1 MAKLAV
7 TVAVVFLLLAV
18 SPAHFQEV
26 DLLEHD
32 AAATVETEASLSENQ
47 KAIFLPSEDV
57 GFDTANLEFKSQDAE
72 SKPEISEVET
82 GPDTHNV
89 PLTVISSRPNNS
101 QFTRRPFL
109 PLHRRH
115 RLNCR
120 QRRQF
125 RPWDPQFQKHH
136 AIPFGDDM
144 IRSADGMNFDTV
156 HPGGL
161 RKVPAKWGSFQRR
174 HEGPRFFFRD
184 ETMFRGPRHFHGE
197 EENDRKVRDEAF
209 FRGPRH
215 FHGDEENDRKVR
227 DEAFFRGPR
236 HFPMEQ
242 ENERKFKDAAIFRGP
257 RHFHGEEENE
267 RNGYE
272 HHHHHHEHH
281 RHEEEEGGFLKKFRK
296 FLNHF

>member
-26 DLLEHD
+26 DLPEHD

-57 GFDTANLEFKSQDAE
+57 GFDTANLEFNSQDAE

-82 GPDTHNV
+82 GPDTHTV
-89 PLTVISSRPNNS
+89 PLTVISYRPNNS
-101 QFTRRPFL
+101 QFPRRPFL
-109 PLHRRH
+109 PFHRRH

-125 RPWDPQFQKHH
+125 RPWDPRFQKHN
-136 AIPFGDDM
+136 AIPFGNDM
-144 IRSADGMNFDTV
+144 IRSDDGMNYDTV

-161 RKVPAKWGSFQRR
+161 RKVPSKWGRFQRH

-184 ETMFRGPRHFHGE
+184 ETMFRGPH
-197 EENDRKVRDEAF
+197 
-209 FRGPRH
+209 H
-215 FHGDEENDRKVR
+215 FHGDEENDRKVKV
-227 DEAFFRGPR
+227 EAFFRGP
-236 HFPMEQ
+236 HHLHMEE

-267 RNGYE
+267 RKGYE
-272 HHHHHHEHH
+272 HHHHQHEHH